1 MNVESMQPVYVDL
14 HIHTSKHPDRLD
26 PAYDV
31 AKLHDKIRACAAG
44 SAYLISLTD
53 HNTINKAAYLNAASL
68 FPNLLIGAELHV
80 RNYRTEQP
88 YHCHIFFRSPVS
100 ADAIDELNKILDV
113 LYPKKR
119 VCASD
124 SIPTIEEIAK
134 DIPISSVMYFLGSI
148 VSQRV
153 FISDIAFLNCSAIF
167 TPQNAIYKIK

>member
-134 DIPISSVMYFLGSI
+134 HFDAYEFVLLPHGG
-148 VSQRV
+148 
-153 FISDIAFLNCSAIF
+153 
-167 TPQNAIYKIK
+167 